1 MSLLD
6 PRDLLRFRR
15 LVRHLHRLGPRPV
28 GELLLEVA
36 ADQDEL
42 LRRLEDLARWDP
54 AVVAWLGADDW
65 RDILP
70 RRVA

>member
-1 MSLLD
+1 M
-6 PRDLLRFRR
+6 RD
-15 LVRHLHRLGPRPV
+15 LHRLGPRPT

-36 ADQDEL
+36 ADRDDL

-65 RDILP
+65 PDILP
-70 RRVA
+70 RLVA